1 MGKQLQPLCSS
12 THLTFIPAPTL
23 ARLNLIHTNCHHTQ
37 VRLFRPKREAP
48 VAMGASFAAR
58 IRPSNNINVSDS
70 SIVYTRRASPF
81 DTPLPISVIQQY
93 IESPQ
98 LPYRSG
104 AGNFRD
110 SWSYGPGY
118 PCLTAGG
125 MVSVSWAGIWILKE
139 IQAMGAVKAIGAS
152 MLEKLYQS
160 VGPGSGS

>member
-12 THLTFIPAPTL
+12 THLTFIPGPTL
-23 ARLNLIHTNCHHTQ
+23 ARLNLIHISCHHTQ

-81 DTPLPISVIQQY
+81 DIPLPISIIQQY
-93 IESPQ
+93 IDSPP

-104 AGNFRD
+104 AGIFRA
-110 SWSYGPGY
+110 SCSYGPGY
-118 PCLTAGG
+118 SCLWAGEVVPVG
-125 MVSVSWAGIWILKE
+125 WAGIGILK
-139 IQAMGAVKAIGAS
+139 AISPENWVEHGRGRRINR
-152 MLEKLYQS
+152 LE
-160 VGPGSGS
+160 